1 MTKSETDF
9 VYHIMEGWKFI
20 PEWLPRENEE
30 PKEFLYHYTTPEGL
44 LGIFESESIRATH
57 VRYLN
62 DRTELKNAL
71 SPEFE
76 DQIMNNIF
84 PSLDEERKKSLRKS
98 RQNKKPPEVFVAS
111 FTDDASAQVE
121 GETRPGD
128 RLSQWRA
135 YSNPTGGYSLGFD
148 SKLIMGGWKLSGLKG
163 TLANLLLRCKYNTE
177 EKRKAAERIGNWG
190 FEIHRQIPESRIIH
204 FRKESG
210 REPNLTEREFIEM
223 LSETFVLAT
232 VDAKYFI
239 EEAARFKDMAFSEE
253 CEWRIVVHVNR
264 QNLLDAHCSDQSSPI
279 LHFRQGK
286 YGVTPYIELPL
297 RLTSPE
303 SPLRKIIVGPS
314 PNEEETVG
322 GVKLL
327 LESKGIKIKTDESPN
342 GVEVVPSKIPYRNW

>member
-1 MTKSETDF
+1 MTKSERDF
-9 VYHIMEGWKFI
+9 VHHIMEGFNLL
-20 PEWLPRENEE
+20 PEWFPLEIEE
-30 PKEFLYHYTTPEGL
+30 PKELLYHYTTPEGL
-44 LGIFESESIRATH
+44 LGIIGNGSIRATH

-76 DQIMNNIF
+76 DQILNNIF
-84 PSLDEERKKSLRKS
+84 PSLDEERKKSLRKL
-98 RQNKKPPEVFVAS
+98 RQNKKTPEVFVAS

-135 YSNPTGGYSLGFD
+135 YSNPTGGFSLGFD

-177 EKRKAAERIGNWG
+177 EKRKAAERLGIWG
-190 FEIHRQIPESRIIH
+190 FGILSQVPDSHMIH

-210 REPNLTEREFIEM
+210 REPNSAERELIEKY
-223 LSETFVLAT
+223 SETSALAT

-253 CEWRIVVHVNR
+253 REWRIVIHADH
-264 QNLLDAHCSDQSSPI
+264 QKLLDAHCSDSNSPI
-279 LHFRQGK
+279 VQFRQGK
-286 YGVTPYIELPL
+286 FGLTPYINLPL
-297 RLTSPE
+297 QLTTPE
-303 SPLRKIIVGPS
+303 SPLRRIIVGPS

-342 GVEVVPSKIPYRNW
+342 GVEVVSSKIPYRNW